1 MLQTY
6 ISYPIPRTSDFSKE
20 PVFFLLEN
28 GISDPDMALG
38 ELSAPGILFLGLI
51 NWLSKE
57 TCEHI
62 YLYTYT
68 YLEDL

>member
-6 ISYPIPRTSDFSKE
+6 ISYPIPRTSEFSKE
-20 PVFFLLEN
+20 PVLFLLEN
-28 GISDPDMALG
+28 GISDQNMAMS
-38 ELSAPGILFLGLI
+38 ELSAPGILLLGPI
-51 NWLSKE
+51 NWPSKE

-68 YLEDL
+68 